1 MFGMDRDSRTCGV
14 VAGERAL
21 PHILYF
27 ASKFDDF
34 TPPIIS
40 IYILHRRKVNESRII
55 KIFELYC
62 FIDLSMASFI

>member
-40 IYILHRRKVNESRII
+40 I
-55 KIFELYC
+55 LY
-62 FIDLSMASFI
+62 FAQKKSK

>member
-1 MFGMDRDSRTCGV
+1 MFGMDRDSRTCGA
-14 VAGERAL
+14 VAGVRAL

-34 TPPIIS
+34 TPPIIN
-40 IYILHRRKVNESRII
+40 ILHIRKVNESRII